1 MRLAVLAFIQNY
13 LVKKAKLTFVLIY
26 AACLFFICVYYFQ
39 NLNAVSIVY
48 HFRISQITKQPIFEH
63 IDTKYM
69 GIALFFDQVM
79 KRYSG
84 GLLKNFAGNLDAFI
98 YSFKPYYLRGDFAF
112 AYVLE
117 TIKSKLEFSGIETD
131 DILFTLG
138 RNYIIDGKAKITV
151 SGVLGTPTHKNQFLQ
166 HAQLAY
172 AQVGIGAQLDGTYK
186 FSGKNSFIWG
196 LRSIYFIPRSALDA
210 EKRKHIF
217 TIGTLS
223 DILISWKYD
232 WINHDIEIGF
242 TERFQ
247 LGAQI
252 KPSLDNILEQT
263 NYIRNSFYLAYKYK
277 FILCDIQ
284 NRITYEIAYSFDSTP
299 KKYGFHLFI
308 SWITWNVSF

>member
-1 MRLAVLAFIQNY
+1 MLAFIKNY
-13 LVKKAKLTFVLIY
+13 LVKKAGLASALIY
-26 AACLFFICVYYFQ
+26 FAYFFFACIFYVP
-39 NLNAVSIVY
+39 NVNTVSIVY

-63 IDTKYM
+63 IDTNYM
-69 GIALFFDQVM
+69 AIALFFDEVL
-79 KRYSG
+79 KRYTGS
-84 GLLKNFAGNLDAFI
+84 LLKNFAGNLDAFI
-98 YSFKPYYLRGDFAF
+98 YNFKPYYLRGDFAF

-131 DILFTLG
+131 DILFTIG

-151 SGVLGTPTHKNQFLQ
+151 SGLFGTPTHKNRYLQ

-186 FSGKNSFIWG
+186 FDNKNTFIWG
-196 LRSIYFIPRSALDA
+196 LRSLYFIPRSALDV

-223 DILISWKYD
+223 DILIAWKYD
-232 WINHDIEIGF
+232 WGFHDIEIGF

-247 LGAQI
+247 LGARI
-252 KPSLDNILEQT
+252 RPSLDNILQRT

-277 FILCDIQ
+277 FLIGDIH
-284 NRITYEIAYSFDSTP
+284 NRITYDIAYSFDNTP
-299 KKYGFHLFI
+299 KKYGFHVFI